1 MADRMVKIKQCR
13 NLAAAMWNEK
23 GICSLESA
31 SDLTESMGIAVL
43 LLLFPVVFVS
53 SGGAAI
59 LGGGDP
65 AELDHIHGA

>member
-1 MADRMVKIKQCR
+1 
-13 NLAAAMWNEK
+13 MWNEK

-43 LLLFPVVFVS
+43 LLLFPVVLVS